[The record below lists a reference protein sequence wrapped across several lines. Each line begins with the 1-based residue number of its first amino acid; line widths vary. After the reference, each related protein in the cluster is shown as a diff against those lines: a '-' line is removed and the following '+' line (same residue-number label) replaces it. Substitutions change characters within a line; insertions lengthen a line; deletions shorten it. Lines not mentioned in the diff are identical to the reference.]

1 MLHSLK
7 PEHFVIPHELQALRE
22 CPECNGQFRYGN
34 GFMSL
39 AHYRVT
45 ATREIQQGLACF
57 CSATCL
63 LRWMNL
69 AELLWM
75 NLAELRA
82 DHWVTRCRSNRAQ
95 IAADD

>member
-34 GFMSL
+34 GFMFL

-45 ATREIQQGLACF
+45 ATGEIQQGLACF
-57 CSATCL
+57 CSTVRRQRQRYRFIG
-63 LRWMNL
+63 LRKGGFPAHRN
-69 AELLWM
+69 
-75 NLAELRA
+75 
-82 DHWVTRCRSNRAQ
+82 S
-95 IAADD
+95 